1 MPEHITEKKETAG
14 SGEMDIG
21 AQEGFIALAVAVIGL
36 LTALV
41 EKTRRENNRDHAFV
55 RERLTDIKDYVT
67 EMRTDIKDDV
77 KDVKS
82 DLKELRSDLNDHLTN
97 HPKTESKHRYGQK

>member
-1 MPEHITEKKETAG
+1 MRITARKETAG
-14 SGEMDIG
+14 SVDMDIG

-55 RERLTDIKDYVT
+55 RERLDDIKEYVT
-67 EMRTDIKDDV
+67 DMRGDIKDDV

-82 DLKELRSDLNDHLTN
+82 DLKDLRTDFNEHIVSHTEVK
-97 HPKTESKHRYGQK
+97 PKRKY

>member
-1 MPEHITEKKETAG
+1 MAG
-14 SGEMDIG
+14 SVDMDIG

-55 RERLTDIKDYVT
+55 RERLDDIKDYVT
-67 EMRTDIKDDV
+67 DMRSDIKDDV
-77 KDVKS
+77 KDVKA
-82 DLKELRSDLNDHLTN
+82 DLKDLRTDFNEHVVSHNEKNQTR
-97 HPKTESKHRYGQK
+97 KKY

>member
-1 MPEHITEKKETAG
+1 MPEHITAKNETVG

-21 AQEGFIALAVAVIGL
+21 AQEGFIALAVAVVGL

-55 RERLTDIKDYVT
+55 RERLDDIKEYVSD
-67 EMRTDIKDDV
+67 MRSDIKEDV

-82 DLKELRSDLNDHLTN
+82 DLKELRSDFNEHIVSHHADGKSA
-97 HPKTESKHRYGQK
+97 PKK

>member
-1 MPEHITEKKETAG
+1 
-14 SGEMDIG
+14 MDIG

-55 RERLTDIKDYVT
+55 RERLDDIKEYVT
-67 EMRTDIKDDV
+67 DMRGDIKDDV

-82 DLKELRSDLNDHLTN
+82 DLKDLRTDFNEHIVSHAEVK
-97 HPKTESKHRYGQK
+97 PKRKY